1 MIFKALDFC
10 IGEKSFGI
18 KNPCPDGVSTP
29 TDPNGGGIF
38 LIITLSSAS
47 ICLLIVNFVISPLG
61 KPDRVVAGSGNTL
74 INVGALNATSPSS

>member
-38 LIITLSSAS
+38 LLYK
-47 ICLLIVNFVISPLG
+47 L
-61 KPDRVVAGSGNTL
+61 
-74 INVGALNATSPSS
+74 